1 MIIRYADMAG
11 NYNIGIYV
19 RESRDDH
26 EENYETFETQRDL
39 LIDYAGR
46 IKLGR
51 IHDIYLDDNVSGS
64 AFERAGLGKLK
75 EDVEKGRINLVL
87 LKDLSRLGR
96 NNAKTLLFLDYLEEY
111 GVRILTFDGRY
122 DSLNDNDTVGI
133 ETWANERY
141 IKDISR
147 KIRASLKFKIS
158 KGDYI
163 GNAPFGY
170 IKSKK
175 EKNRLCIDEE
185 NAEIVRLIFRLYR
198 KGYGYS
204 SIAHMLNEK
213 GCRTPGGGNVWSNIA
228 VRRIIGNKVY
238 TGDTVQGVSEK
249 ISFKSRKTRRLP
261 EAEWVITGNTHEAV
275 ISKEEFCEVQRLRE
289 LRKKAMAPHKEK
301 LHVFRDL
308 LECGLCGSRMYA
320 RIKKNRQTFYICSK
334 YYKYGCKACSSHFV
348 YEKDMLDIVKL
359 EIIQLVQSTSVIE
372 GFRWLADLRGM
383 FKNDHNERLLRLEQQ
398 LKQKLKQQEMLY
410 TDRLEERIT
419 QNLFV
424 KMNKQLEERISILK
438 GEIEILASILH
449 TRPDA
454 DSLIS
459 EMQAELEKNKLTN
472 EIVKCIVK
480 KITVYDPGD
489 RLADSHSSLFNPE
502 GFQNEYG
509 TIVIDFKIN
518 KLQK

>member
-1 MIIRYADMAG
+1 MGKAG
-11 NYNIGIYV
+11 KDGKYDIGIYV
-19 RESRDDH
+19 RESRDDN
-26 EENYETFETQRDL
+26 EENYDTIETQRDL
-39 LIDYAGR
+39 LVDYAVR
-46 IKLGR
+46 LGLGK
-51 IHDIYLDDNVSGS
+51 IQDIYMDDNVSGS
-64 AFERAGLGKLK
+64 AFDRAGLSKLK
-75 EDVEKGRINLVL
+75 EDVEKGRVNLVL

-147 KIRASLKFKIS
+147 KIRASLKYKIS

-170 IKSKK
+170 KKSTK
-175 EKNRLCIDEE
+175 EKNRLCPDEE
-185 NAEIVRLIFRLYR
+185 SAEIVRLIYRLYR

-204 SIAHMLNEK
+204 SIARMLNER
-213 GCRTPGGGNVWSNIA
+213 GCHAPGGGDVWSSIA
-228 VRRIIGNKVY
+228 VKRITGNRVY

-249 ISFKSRKTRRLP
+249 ISFKSKKTRRL
-261 EAEWVITGNTHEAV
+261 AAADWIITENTHEAV
-275 ISKEEFCEVQRLRE
+275 VSREEFSEVQRLRE
-289 LRKKAMAPHKEK
+289 LRKKGMAPHKDK

-320 RIKKNRQTFYICSK
+320 RNKKNGQTFYICSK

-348 YEKDMLDIVKL
+348 YESQMLDAVIAEIKKL
-359 EIIQLVQSTSVIE
+359 AEDSYVVN
-372 GFRWLADLRGM
+372 GFKLLADMDGM
-383 FKNDHNERLLRLEQQ
+383 FKSNHNERLLKLEQQ

-419 QNLFV
+419 QNLFI
-424 KMNKQLEERISILK
+424 KMNKQLDERISVLR
-438 GEIEILASILH
+438 GEAEIAASNSH
-449 TRPDA
+449 AVTDT
-454 DSLIS
+454 DTLIS
-459 EMQAELEKNKLTN
+459 GILSELEKSMPTN
-472 EIVKCIVK
+472 EMVKCLVK

-489 RLADSHSSLFNPE
+489 P
-502 GFQNEYG
+502 GMQNHEELQHG
-509 TIVIDFKIN
+509 NGMVVIDFKM
-518 KLQK
+518 